1 MFKLDF
7 VTVTWSAGTRTFGLN
22 RAANIMP
29 DVSINDNL
37 QYRKHITGGMRMT
50 NVGDNP
56 QLVLRK
62 VAPPLEVVT
71 HGGLNGKL
79 SLGEF
84 YRS

>member
-1 MFKLDF
+1 
-7 VTVTWSAGTRTFGLN
+7 
-22 RAANIMP
+22 
-29 DVSINDNL
+29 
-37 QYRKHITGGMRMT
+37 MRMT

-84 YRS
+84 IALEITLDFSIVK